1 MKYSDYNEKIKKEI
15 YEHYNLIAGIDE
27 VGRGPLA
34 GPVVTC
40 AVIMKKDSHIE
51 GVTDSK
57 KLSRKKMLSLRDEIL
72 EDAIEVSYG
81 YANNRLIDDIN
92 IRQATLLAMKNAVE
106 ALENKPDI
114 LLIDAERI
122 DTEIPQLNIVKG
134 DLNEYAISCASILA
148 KIRRDDIMISFS
160 KIYPHYSF
168 QTNVGYGTKKHYEGL
183 EKYGPTPIHRKSF
196 LRKFYQRQESFLWMR
211 KEKLAILEKTWL

>member
-1 MKYSDYNEKIKKEI
+1 MKYSAYNEKIKKEI

-81 YANNRLIDDIN
+81 YANNRLIDEIN

-106 ALENKPDI
+106 ALSNKPDV

-148 KIRRDDIMISFS
+148 KIRRDDIMINFS

-196 LRKFYQRQESFLWMR
+196 LRKFYQRQESFL
-211 KEKLAILEKTWL
+211 

>member
-1 MKYSDYNEKIKKEI
+1 MKYSEYNDIIKKEI
-15 YEHYNLIAGIDE
+15 YEHYELIAGIDE

-40 AVIMKKDSHIE
+40 AVIMKKDSHIK

-57 KLSRKKMLSLRDEIL
+57 KLSRKKMLSLKEEIL
-72 EDAIEVSYG
+72 QDALEVSYG
-81 YANNRLIDDIN
+81 YANNRMIDDIN

-106 ALENKPDI
+106 ALENKPDV

-148 KIRRDDIMISFS
+148 KIRRDDIMINFS
-160 KIYPHYSF
+160 KIYPYYSF

-196 LRKFYQRQESFLWMR
+196 LRKFYQRQESFL
-211 KEKLAILEKTWL
+211 

>member
-34 GPVVTC
+34 GPVLTC
-40 AVIMKKDSHIE
+40 AIIMKKDSHIE

-57 KLSRKKMLSLRDEIL
+57 KLSRKKMLSLKDEIL
-72 EDAIEVSYG
+72 EDAIEISYG
-81 YANNRLIDDIN
+81 YANNRMIDDIN

-106 ALENKPDI
+106 SLENKPDI

-148 KIRRDDIMISFS
+148 KIRRDDIMINFS
-160 KIYPHYSF
+160 KIYPYYSF

-196 LRKFYQRQESFLWMR
+196 LRKFYQKQESFL
-211 KEKLAILEKTWL
+211 

>member
-15 YEHYNLIAGIDE
+15 YEHYKLIAGIDE

-57 KLSRKKMLSLRDEIL
+57 KLSRKKMLSLREKIL

-106 ALENKPDI
+106 TLENKPDI

-148 KIRRDDIMISFS
+148 KIRRDDIMINFS
-160 KIYPHYSF
+160 KIYPYYSF

-196 LRKFYQRQESFLWMR
+196 LRKFYQRQESFL
-211 KEKLAILEKTWL
+211 

>member
-1 MKYSDYNEKIKKEI
+1 MKYSDYNGKIKKEI

-51 GVTDSK
+51 GITDSK
-57 KLSRKKMLSLRDEIL
+57 KLSRKKMLSLKDEIL
-72 EDAIEVSYG
+72 KDAIEISYG
-81 YANNRLIDDIN
+81 YANNRLIDEIN

-106 ALENKPDI
+106 SLENKPDI

-122 DTEIPQLNIVKG
+122 DTKIPQLNIVKG

-148 KIRRDDIMISFS
+148 KIRRDDIMINFS

-196 LRKFYQRQESFLWMR
+196 LRKFYQRQESFL
-211 KEKLAILEKTWL
+211 

>member
-57 KLSRKKMLSLRDEIL
+57 KLSRKKMLSLKDEIL
-72 EDAIEVSYG
+72 KDAIEISYG

-106 ALENKPDI
+106 SLENKPDI

-122 DTEIPQLNIVKG
+122 DTKIPQLNIVKG

-148 KIRRDDIMISFS
+148 KIRRDDIMINFS
-160 KIYPHYSF
+160 KIYPYYSF

-196 LRKFYQRQESFLWMR
+196 LRKFYQRQESFL
-211 KEKLAILEKTWL
+211 